1 MSTAIASPGG
11 SLARPSRYAL
21 IKVFGAPYVLTSSLA
36 VMSAFSAAFTLFG
49 QDILRGLP
57 VMNGSARGT
66 ALVSLFV
73 AVPLLVVS
81 AVAVA
86 RGAVRP
92 VITWLGAASYL
103 LYNAFMFLFMS
114 PFNSLFLAYV
124 AMFGLAVWVVVTLL
138 RAIDFEDFSERFA
151 VTIPARPIAAF
162 LAAIAALNAL
172 AWIVQIVP
180 AMFTSKAPA
189 FLDGTGLT
197 TPAGWAQD
205 LAFWIPLMI
214 VAASLMWRRKAW
226 GFVLVGP
233 LLVFGVIEAVGI
245 AADQWF
251 GHVADPSSTVVGV
264 VMTPIFA
271 VVAAVQLVPLYFYFR
286 ALNRP

>member
-1 MSTAIASPGG
+1 MSTAIAPAHGALTSSSG
-11 SLARPSRYAL
+11 RAL
-21 IKVFGAPYVLTSSLA
+21 IKVFSAPYLVTAGLA
-36 VMSAFSAAFTLFG
+36 ATAAFSAAFTLFG

-92 VITWLGAASYL
+92 VITWLGAAAYL
-103 LYNAFMFLFMS
+103 LYNAFMFLLMS
-114 PFNSLFLAYV
+114 PFNSLFLAYI
-124 AMFGLAVWVVVTLL
+124 AMFGFAVWVVVTVL
-138 RAIDFEDFSERFA
+138 RAIDVEDFGKRFA
-151 VTIPARPIAAF
+151 VTIPARRIAAF
-162 LAAIAALNAL
+162 LAVIGALNAL

-180 AMFTSKAPA
+180 AMFTSKTPA

-214 VAASLMWRRKAW
+214 VAAASMWRRKAW
-226 GFVLVGP
+226 GFVLVGA
-233 LLVFGVIEAVGI
+233 LFVFGVIEAVGI

-251 GHVADPSSTVVGV
+251 GHAADPSSTVVAAV
-264 VMTPIFA
+264 LTPIFA

-286 ALNRP
+286 ALSRG